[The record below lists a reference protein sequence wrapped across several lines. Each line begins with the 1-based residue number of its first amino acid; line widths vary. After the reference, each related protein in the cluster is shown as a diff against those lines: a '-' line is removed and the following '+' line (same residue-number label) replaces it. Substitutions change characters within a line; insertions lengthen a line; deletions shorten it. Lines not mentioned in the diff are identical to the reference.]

1 MKKFL
6 LLPTIREKIATAFK
20 KADEGSLSE
29 FYKSLESIEFTGE
42 LEKDYNNIEDTI
54 KTINM
59 TKLGHD
65 GLVKLAVVTVLTL
78 GPIIIK
84 VLDSKNSDDS
94 KEA

>member
-20 KADEGSLSE
+20 KADEGSLSD

-54 KTINM
+54 KTILA
-59 TKLGHD
+59 KQ
-65 GLVKLAVVTVLTL
+65 GLT
-78 GPIIIK
+78 K
-84 VLDSKNSDDS
+84 VLEEFIKIAIDKKQERDT
-94 KEA
+94 KILV